1 MTEPTEV
8 TIIETRHPRF
18 PSAVTLRMNRPQKK
32 NAMRPADS
40 ADLGRRL
47 AALQTDPDTRLIF
60 ITGTGDA
67 FTAGADINELNT
79 LSGDALASF
88 IEMQVDLLSRI
99 VMSPKIIIAAV
110 NGACS
115 GFGKHVVTCCDLA
128 FIHERSVMHFT
139 GAAKGLP
146 SLLMGTLIMP
156 MTIGLKRAKSLY
168 LRGGKLTARQAV
180 ADGLCNYSVGLRSGM
195 RNSTSSPRNFPRA
208 AARPWPTTS
217 FNSTSAR
224 SRCWARSSCPGW
236 RARPRCRARTASRWA
251 VFRKERA

>member
-1 MTEPTEV
+1 MAEPSEA

-40 ADLGRRL
+40 AHLGQRL
-47 AALQTDPDTRLIF
+47 AALQTDPETRLIF

-67 FTAGADINELNT
+67 FTAGADINELNA

-88 IEMQVDLLSRI
+88 IELQVDLLSRI
-99 VMSPKIIIAAV
+99 VMSPKIIVAAV

-115 GFGKHVVTCCDLA
+115 GFGNHVVTCCDLA

-146 SLLMGTLIMP
+146 SLLLGTLIMP

-168 LRGGKLTARQAV
+168 LRGGTLTARQAV
-180 ADGLCNYSVGLRSGM
+180 ANGLCNYRVAAGEWEAEFDKLAEEFSG
-195 RNSTSSPRNFPRA
+195 
-208 AARPWPTTS
+208 
-217 FNSTSAR
+217 
-224 SRCWARSSCPGW
+224 RSSATMAHNKFQLNQCTFQMLG
-236 RARPRCRARTASRWA
+236 ALKLSGLAGAASLSGQDSIPVGRLA
-251 VFRKERA
+251 

>member
-1 MTEPTEV
+1 MTETSEATV
-8 TIIETRHPRF
+8 VLTRHASF
-18 PSAVTLRMNRPQKK
+18 PSAATLRINRPHKK
-32 NAMRPADS
+32 NAVRPVEVES
-40 ADLGRRL
+40 LGRHL
-47 AALQTDPDTRLIF
+47 AQLQSDPDTKLIF
-60 ITGTGDA
+60 LTGSGDA

-88 IEMQVDLLSRI
+88 IELQVDLLSRI

-115 GFGKHVVTCCDLA
+115 GLGNHLVACCDLC
-128 FIHERSVMHFT
+128 FMHERSVLHFT

-180 ADGLCNYSVGLRSGM
+180 ADGLCNAVIAGPEWDAELTKLAAEFSERSNATMAHNKYQLNQAAFQMLGALKLSGLAGAAAL
-195 RNSTSSPRNFPRA
+195 SPRDSI
-208 AARPWPTTS
+208 PTGRL
-217 FNSTSAR
+217 A
-224 SRCWARSSCPGW
+224 
-236 RARPRCRARTASRWA
+236 
-251 VFRKERA
+251 